1 VNRAFV
7 PIGSDL
13 HRPECVLATYRGDL
27 FSSDSRGGVMHIR
40 PDRSQVLLT
49 GRTAELPNGIAP
61 NGIALQPDGSFLLA
75 HVGEQD
81 AACSRCAVTDSS
93 RLAPRP

>member
-27 FSSDSRGGVMHIR
+27 FTSDSRGGVMHIR
-40 PDRSQVLLT
+40 PDRSQVLLLRRLT
-49 GRTAELPNGIAP
+49 
-61 NGIALQPDGSFLLA
+61 
-75 HVGEQD
+75 
-81 AACSRCAVTDSS
+81 SS
-93 RLAPRP
+93 AGCD